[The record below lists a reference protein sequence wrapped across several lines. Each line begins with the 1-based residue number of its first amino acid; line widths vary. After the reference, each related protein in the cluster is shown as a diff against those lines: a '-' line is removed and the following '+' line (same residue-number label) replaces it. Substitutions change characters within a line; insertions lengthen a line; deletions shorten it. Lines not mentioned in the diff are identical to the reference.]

1 MSYKSRLASL
11 VCVIRSY
18 MLITLLGLLA
28 VPAQAAQVSSPFAV
42 TVNLLQAGNLNPLSA
57 SDPTL
62 QKTVFCRSSPALAFG
77 AIVTVVCSTGAVVD
91 IAPPANNIPRT
102 PVHSGG
108 SANRYIMQGSG
119 GGLPG
124 IVDSYI
130 GPGTTS
136 SWRMVQLTDR
146 DDLELLVGW

>member
-1 MSYKSRLASL
+1 MRMSSMFSSMLMGRLL
-11 VCVIRSY
+11 ICVSI
-18 MLITLLGLLA
+18 LGLLA
-28 VPAQAAQVSSPFAV
+28 LPAQAAQRSGQFAV
-42 TVNLLQAGNLNPLSA
+42 TVNLLSA
-57 SDPTL
+57 SNPVASNPTL
-62 QKTVFCRSSPALAFG
+62 QKTIFCRSSPALAFG

-91 IAPPANNIPRT
+91 ISAPANDIPRT
-102 PVHSGG
+102 PMHSGG
-108 SANRYIMQGSG
+108 SANRYILQGSG

-146 DDLELLVGW
+146 DYLELLVGW